1 MQDDISN
8 GRVYRGAK
16 TREISFPLGGIGTGC
31 IGLSGSGRLIDWEI
45 FNRPNKGSINGFS
58 HFALRAEAPDGTVT
72 ARILNADLQPPYTGD
87 VHGPKWESYGFGP
100 RRGTLAGM
108 PHFLD
113 AVFTA
118 AFPFAQIDFSKDS
131 FPGEVRLI
139 AFSPFIP
146 GNDPDSSLPVAFF
159 EVAVTND
166 QPRAMR
172 YTVCLSI
179 TNPLPPG
186 TTVNTYADADGLR
199 RIHLTSN
206 AFTGSEPDAGD
217 LCMATDAPDTVRQD
231 YWYRGQWFDSLGIF
245 WRELSSTA
253 PIPARTYADCGA
265 RTGFAGVRDTATLG
279 ARLGVEPGQTR
290 IARFALSWSF
300 PNHVNDWNPEPL
312 PEAHPPA
319 KRRTWKNYYATVFSD
334 SVASARYAMLNWD
347 RLRSQTL
354 TFTRTLFASTVPE
367 EALDAVSA
375 NLAVLKSPTCLRLE
389 DGSFYGF
396 EGCHCGEGC
405 CEGSCTHVWN
415 YAYALPFLFP
425 RLERSMRSLD
435 YRFNQGDDGGMAF
448 RLQLPLGR
456 ARSTFRPCADGQFGG
471 VIKAYRDWKI
481 SGDTGWLREIWPA
494 LRRSIEFAWSPSNPD
509 RWDADQDGVLEGRQH
524 HTLDMELFGPNAWLT
539 GFYLAALK
547 AGARMAD
554 HLGEKDFARRLEE
567 LFRRGKR
574 WTDDNLFNG
583 SYYHQR
589 VDLRDRSLLEK
600 YTEGLTLI
608 GEGAVGAYWNH
619 EAGEMKYQIAEG
631 CEIDQVLAQWHANLC
646 GLGEI
651 FDPEQTRT
659 ALRSIHRN
667 NFKRGMREFA
677 NPCRLYCLND
687 EAGLVVCDW
696 PDGTYKPIVPLP
708 YAEETQNGYEY
719 AAAIQMIQ
727 SGLIEEGLECV
738 AAIRSRYD
746 GEKRNPWN
754 EFECGSNYARSM
766 ASFALLPALSGFE
779 YDLVE
784 GMIGFSPRIREE
796 DFSCLWSLDPGWGVF
811 THRDRT
817 LRVRLLGGSLTVARF
832 KSDLLLGPART
843 VLANGRELPFD
854 HRPGEI
860 RFASPIRIGTGQALE
875 ITTEA

>member
-1 MQDDISN
+1 
-8 GRVYRGAK
+8 
-16 TREISFPLGGIGTGC
+16 
-31 IGLSGSGRLIDWEI
+31 
-45 FNRPNKGSINGFS
+45 
-58 HFALRAEAPDGTVT
+58 
-72 ARILNADLQPPYTGD
+72 
-87 VHGPKWESYGFGP
+87 
-100 RRGTLAGM
+100 
-108 PHFLD
+108 
-113 AVFTA
+113 
-118 AFPFAQIDFSKDS
+118 
-131 FPGEVRLI
+131 
-139 AFSPFIP
+139 
-146 GNDPDSSLPVAFF
+146 
-159 EVAVTND
+159 
-166 QPRAMR
+166 MR
-172 YTVCLSI
+172 YTVLLSV
-179 TNPLPPG
+179 TNPLSPG
-186 TTVNTYADADGLR
+186 TTVNTWRDADGLR
-199 RIHLTSN
+199 CIHLTST
-206 AFTGSEPDAGD
+206 AFTGSDPQAGD
-217 LCMATDAPDTVRQD
+217 LCMATDAQEAVHQD

-245 WRELSSTA
+245 WRELSSASPLT
-253 PIPARTYADCGA
+253 PRSYADCGA

-279 ARLGVEPGQTR
+279 ARLSVEPGQTR

-300 PNHVNDWNPEPL
+300 PNRVNDWNPEPL
-312 PEAHPPA
+312 PESRGEGTREADRSQKP
-319 KRRTWKNYYATVFSD
+319 RTWKNHYATVFSD
-334 SVASARYAMLNWD
+334 SAASAFYALRNWD

-354 TFTRTLFASTVPE
+354 AFTRALFASTIPE
-367 EALDAVSA
+367 MALDAVSA

-435 YRFNQGDDGGMAF
+435 YRFNEAEDGGMRF

-456 ARSTFRPCADGQFGG
+456 SRSTFRPCADGQFGG
-471 VIKAYRDWKI
+471 VVKAYRDWKI
-481 SGDTGWLREIWPA
+481 SGDSEWLRRIWPA
-494 LRRSIEFAWSPSNPD
+494 IRRSIEFAWSPSNPD

-524 HTLDMELFGPNAWLT
+524 HTLDMELFGPNSWLN

-547 AGARMAD
+547 AGALMAEY
-554 HLGEKDFARRLEE
+554 LGEKDFGRQLQA
-567 LFRRGKR
+567 LFQRGKQ
-574 WTDDNLFNG
+574 WTDANLFNG

-589 VDLRDRSLLEK
+589 VDLRDRSILQRFS
-600 YTEGLTLI
+600 EGLTLI
-608 GEGAVGAYWNH
+608 GEGTVGAYWNH

-696 PDGTYKPIVPLP
+696 PDGTYKPVVPLP

-784 GMIGFSPRIREE
+784 GMIGFSPRIRPD

-817 LRVRLLGGSLTVARF
+817 LTVRLLGGSVTVSRF
-832 KSDLLLGPART
+832 RSDLLQRRARA
-843 VLANGRELPFD
+843 VQADGRDLPFD
-854 HRPGEI
+854 HQPGEL
-860 RFASPIRIGTGQALE
+860 RFSPSVRLEAGQALE
-875 ITTEA
+875 IAT